1 MSRRRGWISTTDHG
15 HRQKHQV
22 DNGNLPRLTQSEA
35 GYFEGDLER
44 SYNFSRVAYLEYDLI
59 STYLTTWEKAS
70 CNLYRDTYL
79 AQLTH
84 LQGD

>member
-1 MSRRRGWISTTDHG
+1 M
-15 HRQKHQV
+15 
-22 DNGNLPRLTQSEA
+22 
-35 GYFEGDLER
+35 
-44 SYNFSRVAYLEYDLI
+44 EYDLI